1 MSVARS
7 ALLITLLTLE
17 GLGTGAQADSTIGG
31 GPSDSEVD
39 SAASHEA
46 LLRPNAELQRQL
58 AACRNH
64 LTLCTK
70 QLEPVDTKMRATV
83 DLSKA
88 EKRGTHSVPIHT
100 IQASSSHD
108 TNGAVGYAVEPP
120 PGQSTPHS
128 SASSGEKE
136 ASWVHGPIP
145 GPVCRAD
152 CKPPKKSAVHRDIVR
167 VVLVRARPLIENP
180 ICVGRECSKNE
191 LRVGK
196 CVCRA
201 CQAKRHARQAQCN
214 AS

>member
-1 MSVARS
+1 MSVVRS

-17 GLGTGAQADSTIGG
+17 GLSSGAQADSTVGG

-58 AACRNH
+58 AACMNH

-83 DLSKA
+83 DLSRA

-136 ASWVHGPIP
+136 ASWVHDPIP

-152 CKPPKKSAVHRDIVR
+152 CNPQKRVPSIVT
-167 VVLVRARPLIENP
+167 
-180 ICVGRECSKNE
+180 S
-191 LRVGK
+191 
-196 CVCRA
+196 
-201 CQAKRHARQAQCN
+201 
-214 AS
+214 

>member
-17 GLGTGAQADSTIGG
+17 GLSTGAQADSTVGGG

-64 LTLCTK
+64 LMLCTK

-83 DLSKA
+83 DLSRA

-136 ASWVHGPIP
+136 ASWVHDPIP
-145 GPVCRAD
+145 GPVCRTD
-152 CKPPKKSAVHRDIVR
+152 CKPQKEC
-167 VVLVRARPLIENP
+167 RP
-180 ICVGRECSKNE
+180 S
-191 LRVGK
+191 
-196 CVCRA
+196 
-201 CQAKRHARQAQCN
+201 
-214 AS
+214 